1 MTIRFSTN
9 VPVELRLRSTEGKPV
24 ESQFGGMQTMFSA
37 ESGAFYVSP
46 TVGVILAEQ
55 FRKLNVK
62 PGEAIEITKAE
73 VSRGGGRKG
82 IQWTV
87 GRIGAAVGEQGDG
100 TFAVAVPTPANELDK
115 TLAASIAQVEA
126 RKQAA
131 QAVNSTARPAWA
143 AHLSAQT
150 KHLVD
155 AYAELVAYAAKHGNT
170 VRADDVRALMTTVF
184 INLSKNNGSNSN
196 AA

>member
-1 MTIRFSTN
+1 MATIRFNTN

-37 ESGAFYVSP
+37 EAGAFYVSE
-46 TVGVILAEQ
+46 TVGALLVEQ

-62 PGEAIEITKAE
+62 VGEPVEITKAE

-87 GRIGAAVGEQGDG
+87 ERVGAAVGEQGDG
-100 TFAVAVPTPANELDK
+100 TFAVATPPAANELDK
-115 TLAASIAQVEA
+115 ALAASIAQVEA
-126 RKQAA
+126 RKEAQRAA
-131 QAVNSTARPAWA
+131 TAEQPEWARHLVN
-143 AHLSAQT
+143 QT
-150 KHLVD
+150 NVLVD
-155 AYAELVAYAAKHGNT
+155 AFASAVRHSTRHEGLVKP
-170 VRADDVRALMTTVF
+170 DDVRSILLSAF
-184 INLSKNNGSNSN
+184 INLSKQSNGGRN